1 MYFLL
6 CESLNFCFAS
16 EASELDSDGE
26 PSAASI
32 VRKWRAQMLEDKERI
47 ILQEKVF
54 NAEEHFR
61 NMCAAG
67 GVSNNNAEVLNRRI
81 KNARTELVRFIALP
95 FLKHAL
101 VRTDRIG
108 RRGLVPGYVAHAS
121 PVSDGRSSTTSQP
134 LASARD
140 IWLRSCLSLIRH
152 RGYL

>member
-6 CESLNFCFAS
+6 CASLNFCLAS

-67 GVSNNNAEVLNRRI
+67 GFSNNNAAVLNRRI
-81 KNARTELVRFIALP
+81 KNARAELVRLIALL
-95 FLKHAL
+95 FLKHAH

-134 LASARD
+134 LASALD
-140 IWLRSCLSLIRH
+140 IRRRSCLALIRH
-152 RGYL
+152 

>member
-6 CESLNFCFAS
+6 CESLNFCFES

-81 KNARTELVRFIALP
+81 KNARTELVRFIAP
-95 FLKHAL
+95 RFLKHAH

-134 LASARD
+134 LASALDVRR
-140 IWLRSCLSLIRH
+140 RSCLSLIRH
-152 RGYL
+152 